1 MNKPLIRYGIG
12 VSLLLVGSCFSS
24 GTPSDSAEPVRNTIK
39 IGGSAE
45 TYKVLKLL
53 TNAYTTTAPDVGFD
67 FFPPSQTSA
76 AIQGIKSRSLD
87 IGAISRPLTSEEA
100 QHQLTYLTLAETPLV
115 MVVHNSVIGISD
127 ITSDQIRAIYSGQIT
142 NWQTLGGPD
151 APIALFDFTEDENE
165 KKLLRRTYLG
175 EDLVITP
182 TAIVFSEDDELAETA
197 AITEFSIATIPY
209 EKELAERPFTILSI
223 DQIVPS
229 PQALRSGD
237 YAMVLPLGIVMEA
250 PPSPDIQSFLDFA
263 TSPESKRILQGAN
276 YVVTDTQ

>member
-1 MNKPLIRYGIG
+1 MNKTLIRYGVG
-12 VSLLLVGSCFSS
+12 VSLLLIGSCFSS
-24 GTPSDSAEPVRNTIK
+24 GNPSDFVEPVRNTIK

-45 TYKVLKLL
+45 TYKVLELI
-53 TNAYTTTAPDVGFD
+53 TNAYTATAPDVGFD

-87 IGAISRPLTSEEA
+87 IGADSRTPTPEA
-100 QHQLTYLTLAETPLV
+100 AEQPHTKLTLAETPLV
-115 MVVHNSVIGISD
+115 MVVHNSVTGITD

-151 APIALFDFTEDENE
+151 APIVLLDFTEDENE
-165 KKLLRRTYLG
+165 KKLLRQIYLG

-182 TAIVFSEDDELAETA
+182 TAIVFAEDDELAETA
-197 AITEFSIATIPY
+197 AITEFSIAAIPY
-209 EKELAERPFTILSI
+209 GEELAELPVTVLSI
-223 DQIVPS
+223 DQIAPS
-229 PQALRSGD
+229 AQALRSGD